1 MKVFKGIELSLLL
14 LVQTIIVFTLLTDGI
29 PYGIVIVPLTGLLSM
44 TYFMAGVFIFGKMP
58 IGKNLKTIA
67 LGIPLG
73 IITSIAIMGI
83 VFKFMLYEG
92 ASILLD
98 FGLFGLAVGTV
109 IVIVLLILSS
119 ENRDHWKWVL
129 LRLIVLLVP
138 AIMLFPKSE
147 NDILQA
153 RYKDYPFYIE
163 AFQNYSAEP
172 SEENSEFYREAREKM
187 DSLRFSE

>member
-29 PYGIVIVPLTGLLSM
+29 PYGILIVPLTGLLSM

-73 IITSIAIMGI
+73 IITSIALMGI

-92 ASILLD
+92 ANIMLGT
-98 FGLFGLAVGTV
+98 GLYPALMGL
-109 IVIVLLILSS
+109 IVVVVLFAKSK
-119 ENRDHWKWVL
+119 ENRSHWKLVMFRLVVL
-129 LRLIVLLVP
+129 IIPALL
-138 AIMLFPKSE
+138 LYSKSE
-147 NDILQA
+147 VEMVEN
-153 RYKDYPFYIE
+153 RYSDYPFYID
-163 AFQNYSAEP
+163 AYKVYMDDP
-172 SEENSEFYREAREKM
+172 TKENVLLLDEAREKM
-187 DSLRFSE
+187 DSLRISE